1 MSLGFQNFTNFV
13 LFKTQMSV
21 MGGVMEYTFLEY
33 ISQKEY
39 GINDFESEAVKLYG
53 SWQSSGGG
61 FTSGISDFFK
71 TKGADLFRRWLC
83 EVFPFNSEN
92 LSIKVDSHSEVD
104 TQYKIK
110 YVYEP
115 KEVQAVKDILAIQN
129 LESQVKDVMIS
140 LFINSV
146 KVISRV
152 FKTLIGEPYKIF
164 TSSLDTN
171 FLEDQGIFTIDF
183 NGAGRVQE

>member
-39 GINDFESEAVKLYG
+39 GISDFEAEAVKLYE
-53 SWQSSGGG
+53 SWQSAGGR

-71 TKGADLFRRWLC
+71 TKGADLFRSWLC

-92 LSIKVDSHSEVD
+92 LSISVDSHSEVD

-110 YVYEP
+110 YIYEP
-115 KEVQAVKDILAIQN
+115 REVQAVKDILAIQN
-129 LESQVKDVMIS
+129 LESQSKDVMIS

-164 TSSLDTN
+164 TSSLDTD
-171 FLEDQGIFTIDF
+171 FLEAEGIFTIDF
-183 NGAGRVQE
+183 KGAGRVQQ